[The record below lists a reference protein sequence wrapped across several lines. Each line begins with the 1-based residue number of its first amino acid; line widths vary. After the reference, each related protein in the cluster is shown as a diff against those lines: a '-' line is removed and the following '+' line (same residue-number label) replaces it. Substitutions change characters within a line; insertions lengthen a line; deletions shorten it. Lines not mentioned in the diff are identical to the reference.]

1 MADLND
7 ITTAA
12 LRDLLGTRCN
22 AAAGVAEGTNAGTI
36 KTTNA
41 VTFSIDGRMYA
52 KAATDNIAWGTGHAV
67 QAAST
72 TRYYAVCIN
81 AAGTVSTVQGDAG
94 GGFPEKAASTCLLG
108 FAKVVTGASTFTPG
122 TTDLSAANITGTYI
136 DVAIAPLVTSF

>member
-12 LRDLLGTRCN
+12 LRDLIGTRCN
-22 AAAGVAEGTNAGTI
+22 GAAGVAEGTNAGTI

-41 VTFSIDGRMYA
+41 VTFSIDGKAYS

-72 TRYYAVCIN
+72 TRFYAICIS
-81 AAGTVSTVQGDAG
+81 AAGTVSSVQGDAG
-94 GGFPEKAASTCLLG
+94 GVLPDKAANTCLLG
-108 FAKVVTGASTFTPG
+108 FVKVVTGASAFTPG
-122 TTDLSAANITGTYI
+122 TTDLSAANITGTYL
-136 DVAIAPLVTSF
+136 DVSVMPLATSF